1 MARNA
6 LSYCHYISTLIQQEK
21 LQTSKKLP
29 RPQLASRIETSLYV
43 TAVALDGRGK
53 GRCRG
58 REGGYER
65 LLKWFRNF
73 NTTDKL
79 IAHVLLA
86 NEIDLS
92 NIS

>member
-1 MARNA
+1 M
-6 LSYCHYISTLIQQEK
+6 LLLLGGGE
-21 LQTSKKLP
+21 
-29 RPQLASRIETSLYV
+29 EGV
-43 TAVALDGRGK
+43 TTWT
-53 GRCRG
+53 
-58 REGGYER
+58 GGGGQR

>member
-1 MARNA
+1 MG
-6 LSYCHYISTLIQQEK
+6 E
-21 LQTSKKLP
+21 
-29 RPQLASRIETSLYV
+29 
-43 TAVALDGRGK
+43 GREDAGEW
-53 GRCRG
+53 
-58 REGGYER
+58 EGGYER

>member
-1 MARNA
+1 M
-6 LSYCHYISTLIQQEK
+6 LL
-21 LQTSKKLP
+21 LL
-29 RPQLASRIETSLYV
+29 LL
-43 TAVALDGRGK
+43 L
-53 GRCRG
+53 
-58 REGGYER
+58 GGGGWGYDLNGGQR